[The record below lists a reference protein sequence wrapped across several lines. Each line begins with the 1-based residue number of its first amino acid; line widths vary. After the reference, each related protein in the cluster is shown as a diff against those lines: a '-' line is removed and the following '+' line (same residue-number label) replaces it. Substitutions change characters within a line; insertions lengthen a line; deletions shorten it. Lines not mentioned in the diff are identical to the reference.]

1 MRYGRVMN
9 QPAERRLLIIFNPAA
24 GLRRRRRLEAVLK
37 RLRARGCEAS
47 VRETTGPGD
56 AERFAA
62 EADPARYDVLVVAGG
77 DGTVNEAING
87 LGDLRL
93 PLAILPLGTAN
104 VLAHEIG
111 LATDPD
117 SVAAAIARGAP
128 RPVTLGAANGRRF
141 VLMAGAGFDA
151 HVVATVRTPIKRW
164 LGKGAYALAML
175 RQLLAFGFPIYQV
188 SIDGAVRQAG
198 SVLIANGRFYAGRF
212 VAAPAAD
219 LQAPVFEVC
228 LFERS
233 GRLAAIGY
241 ALALFTGL
249 LPRLASYRILPA
261 TRIQIEGTPGEPVQ
275 ADGDI
280 IATLPARIEVLP
292 RALELVFP
300 PARGA
305 SQRSA
310 VHAADRGTAAEAK
323 RLQPAATQLQE

>member
-1 MRYGRVMN
+1 
-9 QPAERRLLIIFNPAA
+9 
-24 GLRRRRRLEAVLK
+24 
-37 RLRARGCEAS
+37 
-47 VRETTGPGD
+47 
-56 AERFAA
+56 
-62 EADPARYDVLVVAGG
+62 
-77 DGTVNEAING
+77 
-87 LGDLRL
+87 
-93 PLAILPLGTAN
+93 
-104 VLAHEIG
+104 
-111 LATDPD
+111 
-117 SVAAAIARGAP
+117 
-128 RPVTLGAANGRRF
+128 VTLGAANGRRF

>member
-1 MRYGRVMN
+1 M
-9 QPAERRLLIIFNPAA
+9 
-24 GLRRRRRLEAVLK
+24 LK
-37 RLRARGCEAS
+37 RLRKLGCQAC
-47 VRETTGPGD
+47 VRETAGPGD

-62 EADPARYDVLVVAGG
+62 AADPDRYDLLVVAGG

-111 LATDPD
+111 LAIDPN
-117 SVAAAIARGAP
+117 SIAAAIAHGAP

-141 VLMAGAGFDA
+141 ILMAGAGFDA
-151 HVVATVRTPIKRW
+151 HVVATVRTPVKRW
-164 LGKGAYALAML
+164 LGKGAYVLAML
-175 RQLLAFGFPIYQV
+175 RQLLAYGFPTYQV

-198 SVLIANGRFYAGRF
+198 SVLVANARFYAGRF

-219 LQAPVFEVC
+219 LQVPTFEVC

-261 TRIQIEGTPGEPVQ
+261 TRIQIEGTAGEPVQ

-292 RALELVFP
+292 QALELVFP
-300 PARGA
+300 PPRG
-305 SQRSA
+305 
-310 VHAADRGTAAEAK
+310 VAEAPALSATG
-323 RLQPAATQLQE
+323 RQRAAAPGALEPAARQIPD

>member
-1 MRYGRVMN
+1 MN

-24 GLRRRRRLEAVLK
+24 GLRRRQQLKVVLK
-37 RLRARGCEAS
+37 RLRACGCRAS

-62 EADPARYDVLVVAGG
+62 EADPSRYDVLVVAGG

-111 LATDPD
+111 LKIDPD

-128 RPVTLGAANGRRF
+128 RPVALGAANGRRF
-141 VLMAGAGFDA
+141 ILMAGAGFDA
-151 HVVATVRTPIKRW
+151 HVVATVRTPVKRW

-175 RQLLAFGFPIYQV
+175 RQLVAFGFPIYQV
-188 SIDGAVRQAG
+188 SIDGAARQAG
-198 SVLIANGRFYAGRF
+198 SVLVANARFYAGRF

-219 LQAPVFEVC
+219 LQSPTFEVC

-241 ALALFTGL
+241 ALALFTGW

-261 TRIQIEGTPGEPVQ
+261 TRVQIEGTPGEPVQ
-275 ADGDI
+275 ADGDV

-292 RALELVFP
+292 QALELVFP
-300 PARGA
+300 PAPGA
-305 SQRSA
+305 REALPLPATAQR
-310 VHAADRGTAAEAK
+310 
-323 RLQPAATQLQE
+323 PAAAPGTLEPAARRIPD